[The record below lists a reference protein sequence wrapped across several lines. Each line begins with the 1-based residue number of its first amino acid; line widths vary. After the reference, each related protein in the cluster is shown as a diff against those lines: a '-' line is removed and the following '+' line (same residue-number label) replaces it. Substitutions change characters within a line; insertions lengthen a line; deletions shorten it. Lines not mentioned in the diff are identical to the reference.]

1 MILKGNILISIKK
14 KNLVFLLYFFQSWL
28 SKLFLENRIIH
39 FGITYICGDQFLW
52 KVNFLKVQWDENLL
66 VGLFICNKDMNKW
79 VS

>member
-14 KNLVFLLYFFQSWL
+14 KILVFLLYFFQSWL

-52 KVNFLKVQWDENLL
+52 KVNFPKVQWDENLL
-66 VGLFICNKDMNKW
+66 VGLFVCNKDMNKW

>member
-39 FGITYICGDQFLW
+39 CGITYICGDQFLW
-52 KVNFLKVQWDENLL
+52 KVNFSKVQWDENLL
-66 VGLFICNKDMNKW
+66 VGLFVCNKDMNKW